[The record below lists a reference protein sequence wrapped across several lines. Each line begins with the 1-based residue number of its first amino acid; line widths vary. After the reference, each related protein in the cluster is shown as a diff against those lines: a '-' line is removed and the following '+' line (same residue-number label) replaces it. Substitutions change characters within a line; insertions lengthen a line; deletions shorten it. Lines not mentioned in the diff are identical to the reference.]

1 VRVFL
6 VRHASAAPGTPD
18 EERPLTAEGREE
30 ADALAERLAAVGLDA
45 VLSSPLLR
53 ACQTAEIVAKAAGL
67 EAEVQRGLAPGATLA
82 SLRDA
87 VAGHGGTVAAVGHQP
102 DCGNIVEELT
112 GERRPFHT
120 GSYAEI
126 EL

>member
-1 VRVFL
+1 MRVFL
-6 VRHASAAPGTPD
+6 VRHAAAAPGAPD
-18 EERPLTAEGREE
+18 EKRQLTAEGRAE
-30 ADALAERLAAVGLDA
+30 AEALAARLVAAQPAA

-53 ACQTAEIVAKAAGL
+53 ARQTAEIVAKAAGL
-67 EAEVQRGLAPGATLA
+67 EPSADPNLSPGATAA

-87 VAGHGGTVAAVGHQP
+87 VAGHGDTVVAIGHQP

-112 GERRPFHT
+112 GERRPFPT
-120 GSYAEI
+120 ASYAEL

>member
-18 EERPLTAEGREE
+18 EERPLTAEGLAES
-30 ADALAERLAAVGLDA
+30 DALAVRLAAEGLDA

-53 ACQTAEIVAKAAGL
+53 ARQTAQVVARAAGL
-67 EAEVQRGLAPGATLA
+67 EAVVHDGLAPGATLA

-87 VAGHGGTVAAVGHQP
+87 VAGRGAAVAAVGHQP

-112 GERRPFHT
+112 GERRPFPT
-120 GSYAEI
+120 GSYAEL